1 MWYNVSGSRDKMYIN
16 TDNIIF
22 DIVWDDFIGF
32 NNLGDFF
39 EIKVTAYNS
48 FIKVNNFNF
57 YMTSSECKKLS
68 KMIYKYIQKNE
79 TIAYENKS
87 SADNNEI
94 NIEIKPADV
103 HGHVIIILKI
113 ENVDNND
120 NKNFAQLAIETEIGL
135 LENFSKNIL
144 ELINSGV
151 GHKVSLNKEL

>member
-1 MWYNVSGSRDKMYIN
+1 MYTN

-22 DIVWDDFIGF
+22 EKVWDDFNGF

-39 EIKVTAYNS
+39 EIKVTAYNLS
-48 FIKVNNFNF
+48 IKVNNFNF
-57 YMTSSECKKLS
+57 YMTSSEGKKLS
-68 KMIYKYIQKNE
+68 KMIDKYIQKNE

-113 ENVDNND
+113 P
-120 NKNFAQLAIETEIGL
+120 T
-135 LENFSKNIL
+135 
-144 ELINSGV
+144 
-151 GHKVSLNKEL
+151 